1 MLRRLLFLAVGGALS
16 VLSCSSPISSGKSAP
31 RHTSRDDSD
40 AGAFGALRVQ
50 LGDGVGLTFTTGMP
64 QSVPVQVDPPAVYPV
79 SFSLT
84 GDAADAFLDKSQD
97 QTDEDGKTSV
107 LLTPPS
113 SEVLFKLR
121 ASVEDVTAELP
132 VSSSAN
138 VTTVDVIPVYG
149 GKRSV
154 SSWIASAGTDGRC
167 DPDSPVP
174 LADDAKHIGQAT
186 AGPNASVPVPNV
198 PAGAP
203 LRVTVRAGH
212 FAGGCTEVPA
222 FQAGERRSVS
232 VTVTDR
238 PLQMNGVA
246 MPVSLGLNENDAA
259 ASAWSKLVATMTA
272 SALSSTSSKSDAG
285 ALLDAMDLAMPY
297 LSQDAFSLARTV
309 HDWDARVNGV
319 LAAGPGATA
328 IRDTLTR
335 WITSARTTLAKQM
348 LTGTLTSPDSGT
360 GTATLAVTSVG
371 GASPA
376 DVGFP
381 SSISMTW
388 TSAPSDQVLF
398 GGSGSW
404 QPSRLAA
411 ALAQATAT
419 KEVPSASSVPDALAS
434 VLSCDDVAAAIAQ
447 DAAEALILA
456 CDASCLSSRCES
468 ALTSMWTKAR
478 NAVVTRGAVHIAV
491 SGTASIDDTAHP
503 TGVSGSWVGDGSFG
517 SGSTGLTG
525 SAGGATAAP
534 APQ

>member
-16 VLSCSSPISSGKSAP
+16 VLGCSSPNSSGRSAP
-31 RHTSRDDSD
+31 QRTSHDGSD
-40 AGAFGALRVQ
+40 AGASGAIRIQ
-50 LGDGVGLTFTTGMP
+50 LNGGVGLSFTTGTP

-113 SEVLFKLR
+113 SEVLFRLR
-121 ASVEDVTAELP
+121 ASVRDATAELP

-138 VTTVDVIPVYG
+138 VTTVDVVPVYG
-149 GKRSV
+149 GKRAV

-186 AGPNASVPVPNV
+186 AGPNESVPVPNV
-198 PAGAP
+198 PVGAP

-238 PLQMNGVA
+238 PLQMNGVS
-246 MPVSLGLNENDAA
+246 MPVALGLNDNDAV
-259 ASAWSKLVATMTA
+259 ASAWSKLAATMTA
-272 SALSSTSSKSDAG
+272 SALSSSKSDAG

-319 LAAGPGATA
+319 LAAGGGATA
-328 IRDTLTR
+328 IRATLPR
-335 WITSARTTLAKQM
+335 WITGARTTLSKQM
-348 LTGTLTSPDSGT
+348 LTGTLTSPDSGS
-360 GTATLAVTSVG
+360 GAATLAVTSIG
-371 GASPA
+371 GASPG

-381 SSISMTW
+381 SSMSMTW

-411 ALAQATAT
+411 AIAQATAT
-419 KEVPSASSVPDALAS
+419 KEVPSASSVPAALAN

-447 DAAEALILA
+447 DAAEVLILA
-456 CDASCLSSRCES
+456 CDAACLSSRCES
-468 ALTSMWTKAR
+468 ALTSMWAKAR
-478 NAVVTRGAVHIAV
+478 DAVVTRGAVHIAV
-491 SGTASIDDTAHP
+491 SGAASIDDTAHP
-503 TGVSGSWVGDGSFG
+503 NGVSGSWVGDASFG

-525 SAGGATAAP
+525 SVGGATAAP